1 MSAAQVMD
9 EIEKL
14 PFEEQKRVFVLLAQR
29 VVAQQSPNAKE
40 FLGRK
45 LSFEQACDLVFHEH
59 RDLLRLLAK

>member
-14 PFEEQKRVFVLLAQR
+14 PFEEQKRVFVLLAQK
-29 VVAQQSPNAKE
+29 VVPQQSPNAKE
-40 FLGRK
+40 FLSQK
-45 LSFEQACDLVFHEH
+45 LNFEQACDLVFHEH